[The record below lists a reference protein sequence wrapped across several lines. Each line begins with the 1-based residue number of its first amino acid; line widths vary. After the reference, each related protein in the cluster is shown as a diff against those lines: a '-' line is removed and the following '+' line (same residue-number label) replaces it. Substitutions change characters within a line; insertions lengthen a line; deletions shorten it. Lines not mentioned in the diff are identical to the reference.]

1 MANIVECEAMMSQDE
16 SALHN
21 VRTFKRLYEARWTEC
36 VSTHALRNLKEAK
49 WNAPTLLPF
58 TEDVKRMHKYIDE
71 QRIEYQTKLLEAPN
85 KKSWSD
91 LANLTLGEIILFNRR
106 REGEVAKMPLKAFTV
121 RDTASVHPDVEIGLT
136 DLEKKLCRYFKR
148 IEIQGKRQR
157 KVPIILTPNMLSSM
171 EALVENRIQCGVPNE
186 NHFLFARPEARTHL
200 RGSDAIRQLARKCGA
215 KHPEAL
221 SSTKLRKHVATMSKV
236 LNLRDNEMDD
246 LADFLGHDIRVHRQF
261 YRLPEGTLQLAKIS
275 KVLVAL
281 ERGQMSEFKGR
292 NLDEISID
300 PNEEMAGDSNLSENE
315 ECEMTPDQL
324 LLTAGSRRKRKCTTE
339 VESDSDSQDTTVC
352 PVSKTA
358 TKKRPDNKKPV
369 GEDKSPGESQIT
381 KGSSKMARRKWS
393 TEEVQAVESN
403 LMDNINSGR
412 VPGKAQCEACIKA
425 SSEALMGRS
434 WQAVKFYVKNRID
447 TLKRLEKN

>member
-1 MANIVECEAMMSQDE
+1 MNQSALKTVRTVRTSNFAHVVEAVKKVAEFDEEKGLYKTPSLALKLGHNLKKMANIVECEAMMSQDE

-21 VRTFKRLYEARWTEC
+21 VRTFKQLYEARWTEC

-71 QRIEYQTKLLEAPN
+71 QRSECQTKLLEAPN

-121 RDTASVHPDVEIGLT
+121 RDTSSIHPDVEIGLT
-136 DLEKKLCRYFKR
+136 DLEKKLCRHFKR

-200 RGSDAIRQLARKCGA
+200 RGSDAIRQLARMCGA

-281 ERGQMSEFKGR
+281 ERGQMSEFRGR

-315 ECEMTPDQL
+315 EREMTPDQL

-339 VESDSDSQDTTVC
+339 VGSDSDSQETTVC

-358 TKKRPDNKKPV
+358 PKKRPDNKKPV
-369 GEDKSPGESQIT
+369 GEDKSAGESQIT
-381 KGSSKMARRKWS
+381 KG
-393 TEEVQAVESN
+393 
-403 LMDNINSGR
+403 
-412 VPGKAQCEACIKA
+412 
-425 SSEALMGRS
+425 
-434 WQAVKFYVKNRID
+434 
-447 TLKRLEKN
+447 

>member
-1 MANIVECEAMMSQDE
+1 
-16 SALHN
+16 
-21 VRTFKRLYEARWTEC
+21 
-36 VSTHALRNLKEAK
+36 
-49 WNAPTLLPF
+49 
-58 TEDVKRMHKYIDE
+58 
-71 QRIEYQTKLLEAPN
+71 
-85 KKSWSD
+85 
-91 LANLTLGEIILFNRR
+91 
-106 REGEVAKMPLKAFTV
+106 MPLKAFTV
-121 RDTASVHPDVEIGLT
+121 RDTSSIHPDVEIGLT
-136 DLEKKLCRYFKR
+136 DLEKKLCRHFKR

-281 ERGQMSEFKGR
+281 ERGQISEFRGR
-292 NLDEISID
+292 TLDEISID

-315 ECEMTPDQL
+315 ECEMTPL

-339 VESDSDSQDTTVC
+339 VGSDSDSQETTVC

-425 SSEALMGRS
+425 SSDAFMGRS
-434 WQAVKFYVKNRID
+434 WQAVKFYVKNRMD
-447 TLKRLEKN
+447 